1 MNKRLSVFAGF
12 AALLATGAA
21 IAASSTDRSR
31 FAVVAPESVGFSTER
46 LRKLDAA
53 MQAEID
59 TGKYAAISVMIAR
72 HGKLIKDSR
81 YGYEDLANR
90 SPLRADAIFRIAS
103 MTKPVTGVAL
113 MILYEDGKWQL
124 DDPVSK
130 FIPEFADL
138 KVATAQGP
146 AALNHPITM
155 RELVTSTAG
164 FAGGY
169 DMGSANPEV
178 DHAYVQANLKSGTL
192 ADMVEKLSH
201 IPLES
206 QPGAK
211 FRYGYQHDIQ
221 GAVVERI
228 SGQSFDRFLQERLF
242 LPLGMVDTGFGVA
255 PEKRNRLVPLYAYDH
270 EMKLVLAKEQGAFT
284 PVAGEKPGYLS
295 GAGGL
300 YSTMSDYMRFA
311 QMLASGGAL
320 AGVRMLAPSTVK
332 LMMSDLLP
340 EGVKLSFMHPIVGVG
355 YGVDLGIVLDPG
367 RASFNSGGAG
377 QGTVFWTGAHGTWF
391 WIDPVNDLVVLG
403 MTQQETAG
411 AAHMGLPSP
420 APDLRA
426 ISRSLIYQALTEP
439 KR

>member
-1 MNKRLSVFAGF
+1 MLAGL
-12 AALLATGAA
+12 AALLATGIT
-21 IAASSTDRSR
+21 IAATGADRLGLTV
-31 FAVVAPESVGFSTER
+31 AAPESVGFSADR
-46 LRKLDAA
+46 LGRLDAA

-59 TGKYAAISVMIAR
+59 AGKYAAISVMIAR
-72 HGKLIKDSR
+72 HGRLIKDSR
-81 YGYEDLANR
+81 YGYQELANR

-113 MILYEDGKWQL
+113 MILYEEGRWQL

-138 KVATAQGP
+138 RVATAQGP
-146 AALNHPITM
+146 AALDHPMTM

-178 DHAYVQANLKSGTL
+178 DHAYVQANLKNGTL

-228 SGQSFDRFLQERLF
+228 SGLTFDRFLQQRLF
-242 LPLGMVDTGFGVA
+242 APLGMVDTGFGVA
-255 PEKRNRLVPLYAYDH
+255 AEKRGRLVPLYAYDR
-270 EMKLVLAKEQGAFT
+270 EQKLVPAKEQGAFT
-284 PVAGEKPGYLS
+284 PVAGEKPAYLS

-311 QMLASGGAL
+311 QMLANGGAL
-320 AGVRMLAPSTVK
+320 KGVRILAPSTVK

-340 EGVKLSFMHPIVGVG
+340 EGVRLSFLHPILGIG

-367 RASFNSGGAG
+367 RASFNSGGVG
-377 QGTVFWTGAHGTWF
+377 KGTVFWTGAHGTWF
-391 WIDPVNDLVVLG
+391 WIDPVNDTVVLG
-403 MTQQETAG
+403 MTQQESAG
-411 AAHMGLPSP
+411 AAHMGMPSA

-426 ISRSLIYQALTEP
+426 LSRSLIYQALTEP
-439 KR
+439 NR

>member
-1 MNKRLSVFAGF
+1 MNKQMAAWAGLT
-12 AALLATGAA
+12 ALVATGIA
-21 IAASSTDRSR
+21 IAASNTDPVRPT
-31 FAVVAPESVGFSTER
+31 VVSPASLGFSTER

-59 TGKYAAISVMIAR
+59 NGKYAAISVMIAR
-72 HGKLIKDSR
+72 HGELIKDSR
-81 YGYEDLANR
+81 YGYQDLANR
-90 SPLRADAIFRIAS
+90 SPLHADAIFRIAS

-138 KVATAQGP
+138 KVASAQGP

-178 DHAYVQANLKSGTL
+178 DHSYVRANLKNGTL
-192 ADMVEKLSH
+192 ADMIEKLSH

-228 SGQSFDRFLQERLF
+228 SGQSFDRFLRERLF
-242 LPLGMVDTGFGVA
+242 LPLGMIDTGFGVA
-255 PEKRNRLVPLYAYDH
+255 PEKRSRLVPLYTYDH
-270 EMKLVLAKEQGAFT
+270 ELKLVLAKEQGAFT
-284 PVAGEKPGYLS
+284 PVAGETPTYLS

-300 YSTMSDYMRFA
+300 YSTMPDYMRFA
-311 QMLASGGAL
+311 QMLANGGTL
-320 AGVRMLAPSTVK
+320 RGVRILAPSTVK

-340 EGVKLSFMHPIVGVG
+340 EGVKLSFMQPILGVG

-367 RASFNSGGAG
+367 RASFNSGALGK
-377 QGTVFWTGAHGTWF
+377 GTVFWTGAHGTWF
-391 WIDPVNDLVVLG
+391 WIDPVNDVVVLG

-411 AAHMGLPSP
+411 AAHMGMPTP

-439 KR
+439 RR

>member
-1 MNKRLSVFAGF
+1 VKKRTVVCAGL
-12 AALLATGAA
+12 AALVSAGVT
-21 IAASSTDRSR
+21 IAASSVVPSR
-31 FAVVAPESVGFSTER
+31 LASGLPESLGFSTDR

-59 TGKYAAISVMIAR
+59 AGKYAAISVMIAR
-72 HGKLIKDSR
+72 HGEVIKDSR
-81 YGYEDLANR
+81 YGYQDLAKR
-90 SPLRADAIFRIAS
+90 SPLQADAIFRIAS

-113 MILYEDGKWQL
+113 MILYEEGKWQL

-130 FIPEFADL
+130 FIPEFAAL

-146 AALNHPITM
+146 VALDHPITM

-164 FAGGY
+164 FAAGY
-169 DMGSANPEV
+169 AMGSASPDV
-178 DHAYVQANLKSGTL
+178 DRAYAQANLKNGTL

-221 GAVVERI
+221 AAVVERI
-228 SGQSFDRFLQERLF
+228 SGQSFGRFLRERLF

-255 PEKRNRLVPLYAYDH
+255 PEKRGRLVPLYAYDH
-270 EMKLVLAKEQGAFT
+270 EMKLVLAREQGAFT
-284 PVAGEKPGYLS
+284 PVAGETPTFLS

-311 QMLASGGAL
+311 QMLANGGAL
-320 AGVRMLAPSTVK
+320 KAVRILAPSTVK

-340 EGVKLSFMHPIVGVG
+340 EGVQLSFMQPILGVG
-355 YGVDLGIVLDPG
+355 YGVDLGVVLDPG
-367 RASFNSGGAG
+367 RASFNSGGLG
-377 QGTVFWTGAHGTWF
+377 KGTVFWTGAHGTWF
-391 WIDPVNDLVVLG
+391 WIDPVNDVIALG

-411 AAHMGLPSP
+411 AAHMGMPTP

-426 ISRSLIYQALTEP
+426 ISRSLIYQALIDP
-439 KR
+439 VR